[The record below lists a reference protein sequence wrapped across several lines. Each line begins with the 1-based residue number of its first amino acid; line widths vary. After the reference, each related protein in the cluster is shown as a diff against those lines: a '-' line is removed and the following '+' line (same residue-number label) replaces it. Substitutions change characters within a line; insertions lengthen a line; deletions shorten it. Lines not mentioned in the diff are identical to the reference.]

1 MPCALYPVS
10 FSGGILQ
17 GCGDC
22 GIRSQLG
29 DHTDSAH
36 PSHSAHTGSTCIR
49 VHVLICAI
57 LAHVWIRVATTT
69 AKMEHL
75 CPTGALLWTRHSHSH
90 LPSSLAP
97 TVHSPSLQFVVLRML
112 CKWSH
117 AVCVTGFPLSLR
129 PAGVVCQ
136 EPVAIC
142 C

>member
-75 CPTGALLWTRHSHSH
+75 CPTGPSCGLVTATATSPLPWA
-90 LPSSLAP
+90 PSSTL
-97 TVHSPSLQFVVLRML
+97 HLYNLLF
-112 CKWSH
+112 
-117 AVCVTGFPLSLR
+117 
-129 PAGVVCQ
+129 
-136 EPVAIC
+136 
-142 C
+142 